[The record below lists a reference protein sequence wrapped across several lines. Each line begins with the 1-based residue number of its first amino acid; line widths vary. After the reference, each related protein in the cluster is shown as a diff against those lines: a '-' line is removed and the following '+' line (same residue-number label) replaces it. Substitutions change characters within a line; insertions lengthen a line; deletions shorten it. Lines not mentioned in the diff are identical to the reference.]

1 MRKKRIGALA
11 LASLAALP
19 TLLFTAGCSG
29 EAEIVLRVFNW
40 EEYIDLGGEGSYEYD
55 YEVNEDGSAPPIIED
70 FEEWYE

>member
-40 EEYIDLGGEGSYEYD
+40 E
-55 YEVNEDGSAPPIIED
+55 
-70 FEEWYE
+70 